1 MVHFV
6 IVREAPARYSI
17 GNVSIVDLTALR
29 DVAGRAGDMMQVGL
43 CVLAIEGKIDFDEW
57 PAFSP
62 SEKKLLE
69 AISQIDALRMCVS
82 VLNAAEDQR
91 TLAHSGDR

>member
-1 MVHFV
+1 MISMH
-6 IVREAPARYSI
+6 ITREKPARYSI

-43 CVLAIEGKIDFDEW
+43 CVLAIAGKIDFDEW

-62 SEKKLLE
+62 SEKQLLE
-69 AISQIDALRMCVS
+69 AISQIDALRTCVS
-82 VLNAAEDQR
+82 VLNAAEDQKE
-91 TLAHSGDR
+91 LGL